1 MTLALR
7 LILGITFLYAGIIKA
22 SASQAFAIALL
33 PFTFIDSMW
42 TGPLAIGLAW
52 MEILAGA
59 LVLAPRI
66 YEAGAAMIAG
76 LCLVF
81 IAVLSWALWN
91 GYIVSCGCFGED
103 MAPSSTKMLLAIGRD
118 ILIFAAAVAIVM
130 IPRLRKNL

>member
-33 PFTFIDSMW
+33 PFTFIDSTW
-42 TGPLAIGLAW
+42 TGPLAMGLAW
-52 MEILAGA
+52 MEILAGV

-103 MAPSSTKMLLAIGRD
+103 MAPSAAKMLLAIGRD
-118 ILIFAAAVAIVM
+118 ILLLVAAVAIMM

>member
-42 TGPLAIGLAW
+42 TGPLAMGLAW
-52 MEILAGA
+52 MEILAGV

-66 YEAGAAMIAG
+66 YETGAAVIAG

-103 MAPSSTKMLLAIGRD
+103 MAPSAAKMLLAIGRD
-118 ILIFAAAVAIVM
+118 ILLFAGAVAIMV

>member
-103 MAPSSTKMLLAIGRD
+103 MAPSAAKMLLAIGRD
-118 ILIFAAAVAIVM
+118 ILLFAAAVAIMM

>member
-52 MEILAGA
+52 MEILAGV

-103 MAPSSTKMLLAIGRD
+103 MAPSAAKMLLAIGRD
-118 ILIFAAAVAIVM
+118 ILLFAGAVAIMVM
-130 IPRLRKNL
+130 PRLRKNL

>member
-7 LILGITFLYAGIIKA
+7 LILGITFLYAGIVKA

-33 PFTFIDSMW
+33 PFTFIDTTW
-42 TGPLAIGLAW
+42 TGPLAMGLAW
-52 MEILAGA
+52 MEILVGV

-76 LCLVF
+76 LCAVF
-81 IAVLSWALWN
+81 IVVLSWALWN

-103 MAPSSTKMLLAIGRD
+103 VAPSAGKMLLAIGRD
-118 ILIFAAAVAIVM
+118 ILIFAAAVAIMM
-130 IPRLRKNL
+130 IPRLSKSL

>member
-42 TGPLAIGLAW
+42 TGPLAVGLAW
-52 MEILAGA
+52 MEILAGV

-81 IAVLSWALWN
+81 ITVLSWALWN

-103 MAPSSTKMLLAIGRD
+103 MAPSAAKMLLAIGRD
-118 ILIFAAAVAIVM
+118 ILLLVAAVAIMM
-130 IPRLRKNL
+130 IPHLRKNL

>member
-1 MTLALR
+1 MTLVLR

-22 SASQAFAIALL
+22 SASQAFAVALL
-33 PFTFIDSMW
+33 PFTFIDTMW
-42 TGPLAIGLAW
+42 TRPLATGLAW
-52 MEILAGA
+52 MEILAGV

-66 YEAGAAMIAG
+66 YEAGATVIAG

-103 MAPSSTKMLLAIGRD
+103 VAPSAAKMFLAIGRD
-118 ILIFAAAVAIVM
+118 ILLFAAAVAI
-130 IPRLRKNL
+130 IALPRLRKNL

>member
-42 TGPLAIGLAW
+42 TGPLAVGLAW
-52 MEILAGA
+52 MEILAGV
-59 LVLAPRI
+59 LILAPRI

-103 MAPSSTKMLLAIGRD
+103 MAPSAAKMLLTIGRD
-118 ILIFAAAVAIVM
+118 ILLFAAAVAIVM

>member
-22 SASQAFAIALL
+22 SASQAFIVALL

-52 MEILAGA
+52 MEILAGV

-103 MAPSSTKMLLAIGRD
+103 MAPSAAKMLLAIGRD
-118 ILIFAAAVAIVM
+118 ILLLVAAVAIMM

>member
-1 MTLALR
+1 
-7 LILGITFLYAGIIKA
+7 
-22 SASQAFAIALL
+22 
-33 PFTFIDSMW
+33 MW
-42 TGPLAIGLAW
+42 TGPLAVGLAW
-52 MEILAGA
+52 MEILAGV

-103 MAPSSTKMLLAIGRD
+103 MAPSAAKMLLAIGRD
-118 ILIFAAAVAIVM
+118 ILLLVAAVAIMM

>member
-42 TGPLAIGLAW
+42 TGPLAMGLAW

-59 LVLAPRI
+59 LVLAPRM

-103 MAPSSTKMLLAIGRD
+103 MAPSAAKMLLAIGRD
-118 ILIFAAAVAIVM
+118 ILIFAAAVAIM
-130 IPRLRKNL
+130 AIPRLRKNL

>member
-103 MAPSSTKMLLAIGRD
+103 MAPSAAKMLLAIGRD
-118 ILIFAAAVAIVM
+118 ILLFAAAVAIMVM
-130 IPRLRKNL
+130 PRLRKNL

>member
-52 MEILAGA
+52 MEILAGV

-103 MAPSSTKMLLAIGRD
+103 MAPSAAKMLLAIGRD
-118 ILIFAAAVAIVM
+118 ILLFAGAVAIMV

>member
-52 MEILAGA
+52 MEILAGV

-103 MAPSSTKMLLAIGRD
+103 MAPSAAKMLLTIGRD
-118 ILIFAAAVAIVM
+118 ILLFAAAVAIVM

>member
-42 TGPLAIGLAW
+42 TGPLAVGLAW
-52 MEILAGA
+52 MEILAGV

-103 MAPSSTKMLLAIGRD
+103 MAPSAAKMLLTIGRD
-118 ILIFAAAVAIVM
+118 ILLFAAAVAIVM

>member
-42 TGPLAIGLAW
+42 TGPLAMGLAW
-52 MEILAGA
+52 MEILAG
-59 LVLAPRI
+59 LVVLTPRI
-66 YEAGAAMIAG
+66 YESGAAIIAG
-76 LCLVF
+76 LCAVF

-103 MAPSSTKMLLAIGRD
+103 TAPSAGKMLLSIGRD
-118 ILIFAAAVAIVM
+118 ILLLAAAVAI
-130 IPRLRKNL
+130 IALPRLRKNL

>member
-22 SASQAFAIALL
+22 SASQAFIVALL

-52 MEILAGA
+52 MEILAGV

-103 MAPSSTKMLLAIGRD
+103 MAPSAAKMLLAIGRD
-118 ILIFAAAVAIVM
+118 ILLFAGAVAIMV

>member
-52 MEILAGA
+52 MEILAGV

-103 MAPSSTKMLLAIGRD
+103 MAPSAAKMLLAIGRD
-118 ILIFAAAVAIVM
+118 ILLLVAAVAIMM

>member
-22 SASQAFAIALL
+22 SASQAFIVALL

-52 MEILAGA
+52 MEILAGV

-103 MAPSSTKMLLAIGRD
+103 MAPSAAKMLLAIGRD
-118 ILIFAAAVAIVM
+118 ILLFTGAVAIMV

>member
-22 SASQAFAIALL
+22 SASQAFIVALL

-52 MEILAGA
+52 MEILAGV

-66 YEAGAAMIAG
+66 YEAGAAMMAG

-103 MAPSSTKMLLAIGRD
+103 VAPSAAKMLLAIGRD
-118 ILIFAAAVAIVM
+118 ILLFAGAVAIMM

>member
-42 TGPLAIGLAW
+42 TGPLAVGLAW
-52 MEILAGA
+52 MEILAGV

-103 MAPSSTKMLLAIGRD
+103 MAPSAAKMLLAIGRD

>member
-52 MEILAGA
+52 MEILAGV

-91 GYIVSCGCFGED
+91 GYIVSCGCFRED
-103 MAPSSTKMLLAIGRD
+103 MAPSAAKMLLAIGRD
-118 ILIFAAAVAIVM
+118 ILLFAGAVAIMV

>member
-22 SASQAFAIALL
+22 SASQAFIVALL
-33 PFTFIDSMW
+33 PFTFIDSTW
-42 TGPLAIGLAW
+42 TGPLAMGLAW
-52 MEILAGA
+52 MEILAGV

-103 MAPSSTKMLLAIGRD
+103 MAPSAAKMLLAIGRD
-118 ILIFAAAVAIVM
+118 ILLFAGAVAIMV

>member
-22 SASQAFAIALL
+22 SASQAFIVALL

-103 MAPSSTKMLLAIGRD
+103 MAPSAAKMLLAIGRD
-118 ILIFAAAVAIVM
+118 ILLFAAAVAIMM

>member
-22 SASQAFAIALL
+22 SASQAFIVAHL

-103 MAPSSTKMLLAIGRD
+103 MAPSAAKMLLAIGRD
-118 ILIFAAAVAIVM
+118 ILLFAAAVAIMVM
-130 IPRLRKNL
+130 PRLRKNL

>member
-22 SASQAFAIALL
+22 SASQAFIVALL

-42 TGPLAIGLAW
+42 TGPLTIGLAW
-52 MEILAGA
+52 MEILAGV

-103 MAPSSTKMLLAIGRD
+103 MAPSAAKMLLAIGRD
-118 ILIFAAAVAIVM
+118 ILLFAGAVAIMV

>member
-7 LILGITFLYAGIIKA
+7 LILGITFLYAGLIKA
-22 SASQAFAIALL
+22 SASQAFALALL

-42 TGPLAIGLAW
+42 TGPLAMGLAW
-52 MEILAGA
+52 MEILAGV

-66 YEAGAAMIAG
+66 YEAGAAMIAS

-103 MAPSSTKMLLAIGRD
+103 VAPSATKMLLAIGRD
-118 ILIFAAAVAIVM
+118 ILLFAGAVAIMV